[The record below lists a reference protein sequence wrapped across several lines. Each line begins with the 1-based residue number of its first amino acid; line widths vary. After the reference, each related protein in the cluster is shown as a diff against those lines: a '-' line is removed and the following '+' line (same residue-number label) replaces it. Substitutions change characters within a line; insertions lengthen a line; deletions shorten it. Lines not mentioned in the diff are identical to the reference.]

1 MARHAI
7 GLDIGTFAV
16 RAAEVVVTASGP
28 RVIRFGQLT
37 LPVGA
42 VVAGEVVDVPAVAA
56 TIRRLWERV
65 GFRGRQVVLGVAN
78 QKVLVREAEMPA
90 MSDADLSAALQFQD
104 ADILPIGPD
113 EAYLDFQRLEDLVDS
128 DGNQKVRLL
137 LASAARTMVA
147 THLEALELAGLRAIR
162 IDPMPLALVRSIG
175 TIGLATL
182 EEGASCEA
190 LVCIGAGVTTVVVHE
205 GGIPRFVRFLSA
217 GAGTANEELMAEMDV
232 DLDTAEALKRR
243 VGTPEEDLSVGPI
256 LALPVGRLVEEIN
269 NSIRFYVSQHPECPV
284 GRVLITGGGAKL
296 SGLVARLESTSGIA
310 VLPARPSAVY
320 RIDAG
325 LSEEEIDRAEPNLPT
340 VIGLALATVP
350 PGPGLRR
357 INLLPPT
364 VAAVREERLQA
375 IGVGGVV
382 AVVTLLLVLLWLI
395 RSGGIAAQQNQA
407 AANQAQVASLQRQ
420 VAALSPTSG
429 SSQSQ
434 LAITDQ
440 DIRSALAGDVDWA
453 SLITQV
459 ADAMP
464 SDTWITALS
473 GQRGSAATPGT
484 VSFQGMGFNQT
495 SAAEWLSDLGQ
506 LDSLS
511 DVWVSSAARS
521 GSGDIITFS
530 STADLGPGATSGQ
543 AARIARYT
551 EAAS

>member
-28 RVIRFGQLT
+28 RVVRFGQLT
-37 LPVGA
+37 LPAGA

-90 MSDADLSAALQFQD
+90 MSDVDLSAALQFQD
-104 ADILPIGPD
+104 ADILPVGPD
-113 EAYLDFQRLEDLVDS
+113 ESYLDFQRLEDLVDS
-128 DGNQKVRLL
+128 EGNQKVRLL

-147 THLEALELAGLRAIR
+147 AHLEALELAGLRAIR

-175 TIGLATL
+175 TSGLDTL
-182 EEGASCEA
+182 DDGARCEA
-190 LVCIGAGVTTVVVHE
+190 LVCVGAGVTTVVVHE

-217 GAGTANEELMAEMDV
+217 GAGTANEELMAELDV

-243 VGTPEEDLSVGPI
+243 AGTPEEDPSVAPI
-256 LALPVGRLVEEIN
+256 LAVPVGRLVEEIS

-284 GRVLITGGGAKL
+284 GRVLLTGGGARL
-296 SGLVARLESTSGIA
+296 SGLLTRLESVSGVP
-310 VLPARPSAVY
+310 VLPARPSTVY

-325 LSEEEIDRAEPNLPT
+325 MSQEEIERAEPNLPT

-350 PGPGLRR
+350 PGPGLKR
-357 INLLPPT
+357 INLLPPAA
-364 VAAVREERLQA
+364 AAVREERLQA

-382 AVVTLLLVLLWLI
+382 AVVAVLLVVLWLI
-395 RSGGIAAQQNQA
+395 RSGAIAGEQNQA
-407 AANQAQVASLQRQ
+407 AANQAQVASLQHQ
-420 VAALSPTSG
+420 VAALSPATG

-440 DIRSALAGDVDWA
+440 DIRTALAGDVDWA

-473 GQRGSAATPGT
+473 GQRGSGSTPGT

-495 SAAEWLSDLGQ
+495 SAAEWLADLGQ

-521 GSGDIITFS
+521 GSGDVITFS

-543 AARIARYT
+543 AARVARYT
-551 EAAS
+551 GGPS